1 MYKGDYLNRRNA
13 SKSIGNK
20 AEEEMATMYLL
31 SEEKTKGLKEEG
43 TLTNG
48 LSVASQASKIK
59 FMSSLSGLQG
69 LFLPDSLVK
78 AKHILNSDSTYGTTM
93 GNIHQTFIRGK
104 LAS

>member
-48 LSVASQASKIK
+48 LSVASQ
-59 FMSSLSGLQG
+59 
-69 LFLPDSLVK
+69 
-78 AKHILNSDSTYGTTM
+78 
-93 GNIHQTFIRGK
+93 
-104 LAS
+104 